1 MLDKIRSK
9 EQYEAINQMIEKYI
23 IKATELGG
31 FHALSFKEEC
41 ELSRISFLAR
51 DFEKVMMLPIELKQS
66 LNAIIQHRLDE
77 MKITQGD
84 LANMMNTS
92 NSKISK
98 ILSGKQEPDIHFLKC
113 IHKFLGIDGNLLLH
127 VLQQKDPIT

>member
-31 FHALSFKEEC
+31 FHTLSFKEEC

-51 DFEKVMMLPIELKQS
+51 DFEKVMMLPMELKQS
-66 LNAIIQHRLDE
+66 LNSIVQHRLDE
-77 MKITQGD
+77 MKITQRE
-84 LANMMNTS
+84 LAELINVS
-92 NSKISK
+92 GSKISK
-98 ILSGKQEPDIHFLKC
+98 ILSGKQEPDIHFLKS
-113 IHKFLGIDGNLLLH
+113 IHKHLGIDGNLLLS
-127 VLQQKDPIT
+127 VI

>member
-9 EQYEAINQMIEKYI
+9 EQYEAINQLIEKYI

-51 DFEKVMMLPIELKQS
+51 DFEQVMMLPMELKQS
-66 LNAIIQHRLDE
+66 LNSIVQHRLDE
-77 MKITQGD
+77 MKITQGE
-84 LANMMNTS
+84 LAELINVS
-92 NSKISK
+92 GSKISK
-98 ILSGKQEPDIHFLKC
+98 ILSEKQEPDVHFLKC
-113 IHKFLGIDGNLLLH
+113 IHKFLGIDGNLLLR
-127 VLQQKDPIT
+127 VI